1 MELPKEEKTIGT
13 LISDLTRDITTLFRQ
28 EIRLVK
34 TEMTE
39 KVEQAESGVTMLA
52 VGGAVAYAGLLILLA
67 AAVLGL
73 SLYLEPWLAALIVA
87 AVVLIIGLIMVAKG
101 KSNLKARN
109 FVPEK
114 TVESLQRDKD
124 LAQKHTTATSHQATY
139 SHR

>member
-1 MELPKEEKTIGT
+1 MEIRKEEKSIGT

-34 TEMTE
+34 TEMSE
-39 KVEQAESGVTMLA
+39 KVEQAESGATMLA
-52 VGGAVAYAGLLILLA
+52 VGGAVAYAGFLILLA

-87 AVVLIIGLIMVAKG
+87 AVALTIGLIMVVKG

-109 FVPEK
+109 LMPEK

-124 LAQKHTTATSHQATY
+124 LAQRHTATSHQTTQY

>member
-34 TEMTE
+34 TEMSE
-39 KVEQAESGVTMLA
+39 KVEQAESGMTILA
-52 VGGAVAYAGLLILLA
+52 IGGAVAYAGLLILLA

-87 AVVLIIGLIMVAKG
+87 VVVLVIGLGMVAKG

-109 FVPEK
+109 LVPEK

-124 LAQKHTTATSHQATY
+124 LAQKHATTSQATF

>member
-1 MELPKEEKTIGT
+1 MELQKEDKTIGT

-39 KVEQAESGVTMLA
+39 KVEQAESGMTMLA
-52 VGGAVAYAGLLILLA
+52 VGGAVAYAGFLILLA

-73 SLYLEPWLAALIVA
+73 SLYLEPWLSALIVA
-87 AVVLIIGLIMVAKG
+87 AVALIIGLIMVVKG

-109 FVPEK
+109 LVPEK

-124 LAQKHTTATSHQATY
+124 LAQKHTVTSHQATY